1 MAVRT
6 VVIVMAVW
14 IFTAAGVFAP
24 WFAWIVTAIMVA
36 AFFRWVARQTA
47 AAKGRLD
54 RGRGAGD

>member
-1 MAVRT
+1 
-6 VVIVMAVW
+6 MAVW